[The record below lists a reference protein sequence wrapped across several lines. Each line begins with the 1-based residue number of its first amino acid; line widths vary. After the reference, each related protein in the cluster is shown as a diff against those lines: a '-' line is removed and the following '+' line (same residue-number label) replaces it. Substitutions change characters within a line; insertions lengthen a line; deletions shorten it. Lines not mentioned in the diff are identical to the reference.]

1 MAGLAGLRRQAA
13 LQVPCFDCVFLAVA
27 IQLYS
32 CMSFVEMCWQQ
43 PPPLLV
49 PALVHVRV
57 LLCSE
62 PDWVPA
68 VCYVC
73 ALCGKYFVLPV
84 ALFRGRPCCCFANS
98 TGEKAGRRGSC
109 CPSLLHRGGRASL
122 AAAVLI
128 LPARRQAGRAVDSR
142 IPPARRRVG
151 LAVAVLIPRARSQTG
166 LAAAVLIPPAK
177 RRAGLTLPAAVIA
190 STARG
195 RASLAAAVPIPPAR
209 RRARLAATYCSGSL
223 LPPLRAGK
231 PGSCCS
237 NSTGDEAGNCCS
249 NSTGEE
255 AGKPGSS
262 LLLCPPAGRQAK

>member
-1 MAGLAGLRRQAA
+1 MSFHWCSFNPNQRVHWLHSYTHS
-13 LQVPCFDCVFLAVA
+13 PCFDCVFLAVA

-32 CMSFVEMCWQQ
+32 CVSFVEMCWQQ

-49 PALVHVRV
+49 PALVHVLV

-73 ALCGKYFVLPV
+73 ALCGKYFVLSV
-84 ALFRGRPCCCFANS
+84 ALFRGRPCCCCCCANS

-109 CPSLLHRGGRASL
+109 CPNLLHRGGGRASL

-142 IPPARRRVG
+142 IPPARR
-151 LAVAVLIPRARSQTG
+151 LAAS
-166 LAAAVLIPPAK
+166 LAAAILIPPVK

-195 RASLAAAVPIPPAR
+195 RASLAAAVPLPPAR

-237 NSTGDEAGNCCS
+237 NSTGDGAGNCCS

-255 AGKPGSS
+255 AGRPGSC
-262 LLLCPPAGRQAK
+262 LRLCPPAGRQAK